1 MPKESSSFRIN
12 FEGIAWSRTQD
23 SIPDTFNP
31 DEFTPVE
38 FEEQPT
44 KFNLQ
49 AAGNVSGSDLYKNVV
64 LSAIS
69 IKDSIINGN
78 LFNSGIQEITIP
90 QLLVTYY
97 DENKNMV
104 WVDHLFVK
112 EGVRQQRKQDF
123 EYQILKDG
131 KVKIINSDMKNI
143 FVNGLPN
150 DAIAGKVVPNRIE
163 NHSDAQLQKIDHPDF
178 SYIKIEIN
186 TYIGSPN

>member
-1 MPKESSSFRIN
+1 M
-12 FEGIAWSRTQD
+12 
-23 SIPDTFNP
+23 
-31 DEFTPVE
+31 
-38 FEEQPT
+38 
-44 KFNLQ
+44 
-49 AAGNVSGSDLYKNVV
+49 YKNVV

>member
-12 FEGIAWSRTQD
+12 FEGIAWSKTQD

-49 AAGNVSGSDLYKNVV
+49 VAGNVSGSDLYKNIV
-64 LSAIS
+64 LSELNIE
-69 IKDSIINGN
+69 DGVINGN

-90 QLLVTYY
+90 QLLITYY
-97 DENKNMV
+97 NEDKNMV
-104 WVDHLFVK
+104 WVDHMFVK
-112 EGVRQQRKQDF
+112 EGIRQQRKLHF
-123 EYQILKDG
+123 EYPILKNG
-131 KVKIINSDMKNI
+131 TVKIINDDMTNI
-143 FVNGLPN
+143 FINGLPN
-150 DAIAGKVVPNRIE
+150 DAISDKIVPDRIE
-163 NHSDAQLQKIDHPDF
+163 NHANSQFQKIEHPDY
-178 SYIKIEIN
+178 SYIKIEMN